1 MFKIYLVNHNN
12 IERRYIMKL
21 QYLTK
26 KDYLAKRLDI
36 NIYNTFVKEYNS
48 TENLNKKKE
57 VHNNFRNFVN
67 FSLNKRL
74 EIIRG

>member
-1 MFKIYLVNHNN
+1 
-12 IERRYIMKL
+12 MKL
-21 QYLTK
+21 QYLNK

-36 NIYNTFVKEYNS
+36 NIYNSFVKQYNS
-48 TENLNKKKE
+48 TEDLNKKKE

>member
-1 MFKIYLVNHNN
+1 
-12 IERRYIMKL
+12 MKL
-21 QYLTK
+21 QYLNK

-36 NIYNTFVKEYNS
+36 NIYNSFVKEYNS
-48 TENLNKKKE
+48 TEDLNKKME